1 MNQPG
6 RTLIDTTRLLL
17 LLLTVVGIS
26 TGQILFKFAAQTLPP
41 RPQVWD
47 IGLNYYTVAAIV
59 LYAAL
64 TFLWIF
70 LLKGG
75 DLNKTYP
82 VMSLS
87 FVLVPAASWVVFGE
101 TLGRANVLGLI
112 LIVVGVV
119 LAMR

>member
-1 MNQPG
+1 M
-6 RTLIDTTRLLL
+6 
-17 LLLTVVGIS
+17 S
-26 TGQILFKFAAQTLPP
+26 AGQILFKFAARTLPP

-47 IGLNYYTVAAIV
+47 IAFNYYTVAAMI
-59 LYAAL
+59 LYAAV

-87 FVLVPAASWVVFGE
+87 FVLVPAASWLVFGE
-101 TLGRANVLGLI
+101 TLGRGNLLGLI

>member
-1 MNQPG
+1 MS
-6 RTLIDTTRLLL
+6 L
-17 LLLTVVGIS
+17 LLLTVAGI
-26 TGQILFKFAAQTLPP
+26 TAGQILFKLAAQTLPP
-41 RPQVWD
+41 RPQIWD
-47 IGLNYYTVAAIV
+47 IAFNYYTVAAIV
-59 LYAAL
+59 LYAAFTL
-64 TFLWIF
+64 LWIF

-87 FVLVPAASWVVFGE
+87 FVLVPVASWVVFGE

-119 LAMR
+119 LVMR

>member
-17 LLLTVVGIS
+17 LLLTVAGIS

-47 IGLNYYTVAAIV
+47 IALNYYTVAAII

-64 TFLWIF
+64 TFLWIY

-101 TLGRANVLGLI
+101 TLGRADVLGLI